1 MASRRRSDPGALQP
15 VDLADSTSDFDSP
28 DAPRKNRLDAPVRGP
43 RLGPLEFLRWG
54 WRVLTSM
61 RTAIVLLVLLAFASI
76 PGSLVPQRS
85 SDPNGVIVFQNDNP
99 ELFAIY
105 DSWQLFDTFT
115 SVWFSSIYLLLF
127 ISLIGCI
134 LPRTLHHWRVLRA
147 APADAPTNWAR
158 LPFRRTVPAPGGTAT
173 ALDSAEAALR
183 RARYRVSR
191 DNDGIRAEF
200 GYLRETGN
208 LVFHIAL
215 VGILATLALTGG
227 YGWNGQ
233 RVLIEGQTF
242 TNQLAS
248 YDTFNPGSWFDES
261 QLEPYGV
268 TLETFT
274 PTYTQETADEAWM
287 PIDFVA
293 DLTVTE
299 GGVKRSETLKVNDP
313 LAAGNSQMYLLGNGF
328 APIITVRDP
337 DGDVVFEQPV
347 VFLSQDAN
355 LTSVGVVKVP
365 DGLSEQLGLQGF
377 FYPSAVEL
385 DSGALSSN
393 NPEPTNPT
401 VTFNAYT
408 GDLGLDSGRSANV
421 FQLPVDDLTQIAG
434 RHTGID
440 IVLTPGDVFT
450 LPGNLG
456 SIEFSGLRR
465 FIGVE
470 IRHDATQLGVAI
482 STFFLIAGL
491 LASLGTRRRRVWVRL
506 GGSAR
511 TPVLEWGGMARGD
524 DPGLEKALD
533 RVVDRARPS
542 SPDTVAGEQ

>member
-1 MASRRRSDPGALQP
+1 
-15 VDLADSTSDFDSP
+15 
-28 DAPRKNRLDAPVRGP
+28 
-43 RLGPLEFLRWG
+43 
-54 WRVLTSM
+54 M

-85 SDPNGVIVFQNDNP
+85 SDPNGVIVFRDANP
-99 ELFAIY
+99 DLFALY
-105 DSWQLFDTFT
+105 DSFQLFDTFT

-147 APADAPTNWAR
+147 EPADAPANWAR
-158 LPFRRTVPAPGGTAT
+158 LPFRRIETATDGTAV
-173 ALDSAEAALR
+173 ALDRAETSLR
-183 RARYRVSR
+183 RARYRVVR
-191 DNDGIRAEF
+191 DGNGIRAEF

-208 LVFHIAL
+208 LIFHIAL

-242 TNQLAS
+242 TNQLTS
-248 YDTFNPGSWFDES
+248 FDTFNPGSWFSES

-268 TLETFT
+268 TLDSFSAE
-274 PTYTQETADEAWM
+274 YTQKTADEAWM
-287 PIDFVA
+287 PIDFTAEV
-293 DLTVTE
+293 TVTDAE
-299 GGVKRSETLKVNDP
+299 GQRAETLKVNEP
-313 LAAGNSQMYLLGNGF
+313 LALVKSQMYLLGNGF
-328 APIITVRDP
+328 APVITVRDP
-337 DGDVVFEQPV
+337 DGVVVFDQPV

-385 DSGALSSN
+385 DSGALSSD
-393 NPEPTNPT
+393 NPEPVNPT

-408 GDLGLDSGRSANV
+408 GDLGLDSGKSSNV
-421 FQLPVDDLTQIAG
+421 FQLPVDELTQIAG
-434 RHTGID
+434 RHTGTE
-440 IVLTPGDVFT
+440 IVLQPGDTVT
-450 LPGNLG
+450 LPGELG

-470 IRHDATQLGVAI
+470 VRYDATQLGVAI
-482 STFFLIAGL
+482 STFFIIAGL

-506 GGSAR
+506 GGNAR
-511 TPVLEWGGMARGD
+511 KPVLEWGGMARGD
-524 DPGLEKALD
+524 DPGLDKALAK
-533 RVVDRARPS
+533 VVDRARHIQ
-542 SPDTVAGEQ
+542 PDTVAGDK